1 MGLRAKDSKNF
12 KPSIV
17 PKALK
22 TLYGGIEMSD
32 NQQKLAKS
40 IKSPI
45 QNKLGSVFIPV
56 RDIEKARD
64 WYCKLLGITVEC
76 EIMNGH
82 LCPLAMEGPGVILD
96 TMPMWGGKDP
106 DGAPSIKTP
115 AFMFMT
121 NDIQASYEF
130 VKENNVTV
138 VTDIEN
144 GHWFVI
150 KDPDDNML
158 MICK

>member
-1 MGLRAKDSKNF
+1 MGLPAKNSENY
-12 KPSIV
+12 KPNIV

-22 TLYGGIEMSD
+22 TLYGGLEMSD
-32 NQQKLAKS
+32 NQQELIKTS
-40 IKSPI
+40 KSPI
-45 QNKLGSVFIPV
+45 QNKLGNVFIPV
-56 RDIEKARD
+56 TDIEESRD
-64 WYCKLLGITVEC
+64 WYCKILGITAEC

-82 LCPLAMEGPGVILD
+82 LCPLPMDGPGVILD
-96 TMPMWGGKDP
+96 TMPMWGGKEP
-106 DGAPSIKTP
+106 GGPPRLKTP

-121 NDIQASYEF
+121 ENIQASYDF
-130 VKENNVTV
+130 VKENDVTV

-158 MICK
+158 MICS